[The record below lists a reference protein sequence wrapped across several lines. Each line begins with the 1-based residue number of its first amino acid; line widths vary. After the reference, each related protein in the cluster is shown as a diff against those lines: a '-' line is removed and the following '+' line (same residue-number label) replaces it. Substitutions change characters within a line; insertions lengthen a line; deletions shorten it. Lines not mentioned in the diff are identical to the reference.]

1 MTIPNDLKVA
11 DILANGTPNLYFDA
25 RVSTADQIVQ
35 YLRGIVDQLYM
46 LYYDGYI
53 SHFFWEGCHERSLY
67 CRMPFLLPCP
77 PEAFVEYCRLVD
89 AFLKYLNDNLALA
102 IRCEVALGVLAK
114 HYRLTYEVTTISKKM
129 VDIFANNEFEA
140 THNSLD
146 EIYSDPDMADYVL
159 IGIDLAEE
167 EFGKRCDACACDH
180 ICEEIEQA
188 AAWLRDHEQDIAGKL
203 FENVEPMYIRGHP
216 GHFQPFMMAWCAMN
230 GGI

>member
-1 MTIPNDLKVA
+1 MNDLVVA

-67 CRMPFLLPCP
+67 CRVPFLLPCP

-102 IRCEVALGVLAK
+102 IRCEVALGVLVK
-114 HYRLTYEVTTISKKM
+114 HYRLTYEVTTISKK
-129 VDIFANNEFEA
+129 I
-140 THNSLD
+140 
-146 EIYSDPDMADYVL
+146 
-159 IGIDLAEE
+159 EE

-180 ICEEIEQA
+180 ICDEIEQA
-188 AAWLRDHEQDIAGKL
+188 AAWLRDHEQDIIGRL
-203 FENVEPMYIRGHP
+203 FEEVEPMYIRGHP
-216 GHFQPFMMAWCAMN
+216 GHFQPFMMAWCAKN

>member
-1 MTIPNDLKVA
+1 MNDLVVA

-67 CRMPFLLPCP
+67 CRVPFLLPCP

-114 HYRLTYEVTTISKKM
+114 HYRLTYEVTTISKK
-129 VDIFANNEFEA
+129 I
-140 THNSLD
+140 
-146 EIYSDPDMADYVL
+146 
-159 IGIDLAEE
+159 EE

-180 ICEEIEQA
+180 ICDEIEQA
-188 AAWLRDHEQDIAGKL
+188 AAWLRDHEQDIIGRL
-203 FENVEPMYIRGHP
+203 FEEVEPMYIRGHP
-216 GHFQPFMMAWCAMN
+216 GHFQPFMMAWCAKN

>member
-1 MTIPNDLKVA
+1 MLKDLSVA
-11 DILANGTPNLYFDA
+11 DILANGTPDLYFDA
-25 RVSTADQIVQ
+25 RVSTADDVVQ
-35 YLRGIVDQLYM
+35 YLRGVVDQLYM

-67 CRMPFLLPCP
+67 CRVPFLLPCP

-129 VDIFANNEFEA
+129 VDVFAN
-140 THNSLD
+140 
-146 EIYSDPDMADYVL
+146 
-159 IGIDLAEE
+159 E

-180 ICEEIEQA
+180 ICDEIEQA
-188 AAWLRDHEQDIAGKL
+188 AAWLRDHEQDIIGRL
-203 FENVEPMYIRGHP
+203 FEEVEPMYIRGHP
-216 GHFQPFMMAWCAMN
+216 GHFQPFMMAWCERN

>member
-1 MTIPNDLKVA
+1 V
-11 DILANGTPNLYFDA
+11 
-25 RVSTADQIVQ
+25 
-35 YLRGIVDQLYM
+35 
-46 LYYDGYI
+46 
-53 SHFFWEGCHERSLY
+53 
-67 CRMPFLLPCP
+67 
-77 PEAFVEYCRLVD
+77 
-89 AFLKYLNDNLALA
+89 
-102 IRCEVALGVLAK
+102 
-114 HYRLTYEVTTISKKM
+114 TYEVTTISKKM
-129 VDIFANNEFEA
+129 VDVFANNEFEA

>member
-1 MTIPNDLKVA
+1 MLNDLVVA

-35 YLRGIVDQLYM
+35 YLRGLVDQLYM

-67 CRMPFLLPCP
+67 CRVPFLLPCP
-77 PEAFVEYCRLVD
+77 PEAFVEYCKLVD

-102 IRCEVALGVLAK
+102 IRCEVALGALARK
-114 HYRLTYEVTTISKKM
+114 YRATYEVTTISKM
-129 VDIFANNEFEA
+129 IVDVFANNWFEA
-140 THNSLD
+140 RYKSLD
-146 EIYSDPDMADYVL
+146 AVFSDHNMVDYDL
-159 IGIDLAEE
+159 IAVDLAEE
-167 EFGKRCDACACDH
+167 EFRKRCDACACDH

>member
-1 MTIPNDLKVA
+1 MNDLVVA

-67 CRMPFLLPCP
+67 CRVPFLLPCP

-114 HYRLTYEVTTISKKM
+114 HYQLTYEVTTISKKM
-129 VDIFANNEFEA
+129 V
-140 THNSLD
+140 
-146 EIYSDPDMADYVL
+146 
-159 IGIDLAEE
+159 E

-180 ICEEIEQA
+180 ICDEIEQA
-188 AAWLRDHEQDIAGKL
+188 AAWLRDHEQDIIGRL
-203 FENVEPMYIRGHP
+203 FEEVEPMYIRGHP
-216 GHFQPFMMAWCAMN
+216 GHFQPFMMAWCAKN